1 MLMFMTLKHKLKG
14 RYKDTHFEKLLETE
28 YEAP

>member
-14 RYKDTHFEKLLETE
+14 RYKDIHFEKLLETE